1 MRKRNSTTSKNTISS
16 FPIINYDESFDGANN
31 SPPSSPIDKPS
42 NKMKIYEDLVGSDL
56 TIHLRSDN
64 PSNLIDSNYSTIDS
78 ALCIFQGINSTPN
91 SNIYAEIEP
100 LEFHGNDSSS
110 QTVVDV
116 EKELKPPVYAQIDK
130 TKKLKKQ
137 LDDADDDP
145 TTKNCPS

>member
-31 SPPSSPIDKPS
+31 YPSSPIDKTS
-42 NKMKIYEDLVGSDL
+42 NKMKIYEDVVGSDL

-78 ALCIFQGINSTPN
+78 TLCIFQRVNSTPS

-100 LEFHGNDSSS
+100 LEAHGNSSS

-130 TKKLKKQ
+130 MKKLKKQ
-137 LDDADDDP
+137 QNDADDI
-145 TTKNCPS
+145 TL